1 MPAGPCKSWCA
12 CQRRTRQTRPRLRCL
27 QRTMHARPGSKGAR
41 ARRRVL
47 CAPRVSVGVSGRCAV
62 HTPHLGRG
70 HPIEFRVVDSEENLR
85 HRARSGHAGELR
97 ASRGGPAVRQAWR
110 AAGLQARHGGSRLTH
125 VAGFEHP
132 RGLCTALWLEALDD
146 HPIAAVGQDSACH
159 ARRAIV
165 SARAAARAAW
175 RRGSGEET
183 GSASRSWQRDAR
195 FSPTPAT
202 AAVMPAPVP
211 SRHAGGC
218 PSVRLGPGQRFSA
231 VAPRPGLAS
240 GCSAGS
246 WKKEKITRHPP

>member
-97 ASRGGPAVRQAWR
+97 ASRGGPAVR
-110 AAGLQARHGGSRLTH
+110 QARHGGSRLTH

-246 WKKEKITRHPP
+246 WKKEKTTQDTLHEPLKEA